1 LLKILSNT
9 KEVTN
14 INEFLNKVFEN
25 VGKLGFDE
33 EKIIRSMSSKE
44 GEKIPILDPV
54 DPRDM
59 GVESWMKDV
68 EGQMVDTVRKVM
80 LDAISS

>member
-1 LLKILSNT
+1 LSNT

-14 INEFLNKVFEN
+14 INEFLIKVFEN

-44 GEKIPILDPV
+44 GEFIPILDPV
-54 DPRDM
+54 DPRDI
-59 GVESWMKDV
+59 GVECWMKDV
-68 EGQMVDTVRKVM
+68 EGQMVDTVRAVM
-80 LDAISS
+80 LTAIEE